1 MRRIS
6 SVVLGLCL
14 AVAPLARAEQ
24 WSKTFTLSGE
34 PDLRVSTSDANIR
47 VDTWDQNTIE
57 ARVTADGWK
66 IGENGTGEHGVKV
79 VDHQT
84 GDLVE
89 LEVHLPH
96 TSCIVCIH
104 TGDHRVDIEIHMPR
118 EGRVSLR
125 SSDGSIRLANFKG
138 DMDLQSS
145 DGAVEVEGVDGA
157 LKARASDG
165 HLKIAGRFDS
175 LQLSTSDG
183 RIEARALAGSTIR
196 SSWDLHSGDGSVTVQ
211 LPDAFAADVELHTGD
226 GHISLDMPVSVEG
239 QLGHNNIHGKL
250 NGGGNLLTI
259 HTGDGSI
266 RLEKS

>member
-1 MRRIS
+1 MIRIS
-6 SVVLGLCL
+6 KLLLLLFALVSV
-14 AVAPLARAEQ
+14 ARADE
-24 WSKTFTLSGE
+24 WSKTFIITGK
-34 PDLRVSTSDANIR
+34 PALRVETSDANIR

-66 IGENGTGEHGVKV
+66 IGENGTGGHGVMV
-79 VDHQT
+79 VDRQT
-84 GDLVE
+84 GDSVE
-89 LEVHLPH
+89 LEVRLPH
-96 TSCIVCIH
+96 ATCIVCIH

-145 DGAVEVEGVDGA
+145 DGAVEVEGVDGT
-157 LKARASDG
+157 LKAHASDG
-165 HLKIAGRFDS
+165 HIKIAGRFDS

-183 RIEARALAGSTIR
+183 RIDARALEGSTIR
-196 SSWDLHSGDGSVTVQ
+196 SSWDIHSGDGSVTVQ

-250 NGGGNLLTI
+250 NGGGSLLTI